1 MHGTSPN
8 SVSAI
13 GFAAQNALHFANTQ
27 NVSGNIDKI
36 ANKGAKQM
44 KTILITG
51 GAGFMCSNFV
61 NHILHKYP
69 NNKIVV
75 LDAPTYAGN
84 IDNIPDKIKKSKRFE
99 FWYGNVT
106 NDDLVD
112 TLVSRCDVVVH
123 FAAENPC
130 GAFNF

>member
-1 MHGTSPN
+1 MGSN
-8 SVSAI
+8 
-13 GFAAQNALHFANTQ
+13 FAN
-27 NVSGNIDKI
+27 
-36 ANKGAKQM
+36 
-44 KTILITG
+44 
-51 GAGFMCSNFV
+51 
-61 NHILHKYP
+61 HIFHKYP
-69 NNKIVV
+69 NYKIVV
-75 LDAPTYAGN
+75 LDALIYAGN
-84 IDNIPDKIKKSKRFE
+84 IDNIPDKIKKSKTFE